1 MTAENFDRVLNT
13 LASQAPFHPFT
24 VELLNGRRFAV
35 DHPRAFVNR
44 DGVAVF
50 VASGGI
56 PMLFDHES
64 VLRFIGDT
72 AEASAAI

>member
-13 LASQAPFHPFT
+13 FASQTPFHPFT
-24 VELLNGRRFAV
+24 VELLNGHRFEV

-44 DGVAVF
+44 DGVAIF
-50 VASGGI
+50 VAPGGI
-56 PMLFDHES
+56 PVLFDHES

-72 AEASAAI
+72 AEASASA